1 MKSEVYNKITRTL
14 RDAAMLLHL
23 LRIIMDAMK
32 FHVFHKFK
40 ELTTDEKTCQ
50 ECRSISKRWELV

>member
-1 MKSEVYNKITRTL
+1 V

-32 FHVFHKFK
+32 FLVFRKFK
-40 ELTTDEKTCQ
+40 ELMTGEKTCW
-50 ECRSISKRWELV
+50 ECWSISKRWGLVWVKTG